1 MRRLLLLLCFLAAP
15 ALAQELEVIPLRHRS
30 VDQLLP
36 ALRPLLEPGG
46 ALSGM
51 GDQLIVR
58 ASKRNREQLK
68 QALAALDTPA
78 RRLMIRVSQNRDGES
93 TLQGGGAYGEFADGG
108 SRNVRIVSPSPGVA
122 GGTRIEV
129 QRGGSRIG
137 GSVVDTRDASE
148 ARASQSVQVVEGGNA
163 FIAVGRSLPLPL
175 RQTWVGPGGAVSRE
189 SVVYRD
195 VGQGFY
201 ARPQLNGERVTLE
214 INPQSDSVAA
224 GGAIETQRLST
235 TVSGRLGEWIEL
247 GGSGQQLSQRGGN
260 GWTVGS
266 SEARDS
272 RSVWLRVDELP

>member
-15 ALAQELEVIPLRHRS
+15 ALAQELEVIPLKHRS
-30 VDQLLP
+30 VEQLLP

-51 GDQLIVR
+51 GNQLIVR
-58 ASKRNREQLK
+58 ASQRNRQQLK
-68 QALAALDTPA
+68 QALAALDTPQ

-93 TLQGGGAYGEFADGG
+93 ALQAGSVYGEFAGSG
-108 SRNVRIVSPSPGVA
+108 SRNVRIVGPSAGVA

-163 FIAVGRSLPLPL
+163 FIQVGRALPLPL
-175 RQTWVGPGGAVSRE
+175 RQTWVGPGGAVSSE

-214 INPQSDSVAA
+214 ISPQADSVGA
-224 GGAIETQRLST
+224 GGAIEVQRLTT

-247 GGSGQQLSQRGGN
+247 GGSGQLASQSGGN

-272 RSVWLRVDELP
+272 RSVWLRVDEVQ

>member
-30 VDQLLP
+30 VEQLLP

-51 GDQLIVR
+51 GNQLIVR
-58 ASKRNREQLK
+58 ASQRNRQQLR
-68 QALAALDTPA
+68 QALAALDTPL

-93 TLQGGGAYGEFADGG
+93 ALQAGSVYGEFGGG
-108 SRNVRIVSPSPGVA
+108 SRNVRIVGPSAGVA

-148 ARASQSVQVVEGGNA
+148 ARSSQSVQVVEGGNA
-163 FIAVGRSLPLPL
+163 FIQVGRALPLRL
-175 RQTWVGPGGAVSRE
+175 RQTWIGPGGVASSE

-195 VGQGFY
+195 VGQGFTV
-201 ARPQLNGERVTLE
+201 RPQLNGERVTLE
-214 INPQSDSVAA
+214 ISPQSDGIGA
-224 GGAIETQRLST
+224 GGAIEVQRLST

-247 GGSGQQLSQRGGN
+247 GGNGQQASQSGGN
-260 GWTVGS
+260 GWSVGS

-272 RSVWLRVDELP
+272 RSVWLRVDEVQ